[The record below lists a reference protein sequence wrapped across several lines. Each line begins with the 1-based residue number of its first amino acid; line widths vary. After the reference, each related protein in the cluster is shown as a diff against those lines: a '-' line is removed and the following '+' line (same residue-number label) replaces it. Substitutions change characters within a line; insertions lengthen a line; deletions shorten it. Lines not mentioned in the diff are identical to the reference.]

1 VDSFSTGSTAAHEA
15 ASTGDLDILMDL
27 IEQFEDL
34 IRAKDENG
42 WEPLHEG
49 IRSGH
54 LDVVEL
60 LIQKGANINERTLD
74 GEGDS
79 PLRISLDVN
88 GPDHPVTEY
97 LLSLGAI
104 DVGPDL

>member
-1 VDSFSTGSTAAHEA
+1 MDSSGTTAAHEA
-15 ASTGDLDILMDL
+15 AYMGDVDILMEL
-27 IEQFEDL
+27 TEQSENL
-34 IRAKDENG
+34 IRTKDENG

-54 LDVVEL
+54 LDVVDF
-60 LIQKGANINERTLD
+60 LIKKGADINERTLD

-79 PLRISLDVN
+79 PLRISLDTN